1 MAKQGQRVDIFRLN
15 TMHKTL
21 CDADL
26 KLRAGIKLCL
36 VKTSV
41 QLITGKIGHKV
52 AAARKQKNCQL
63 WLFTHIMSR

>member
-1 MAKQGQRVDIFRLN
+1 MAKQGQHAGIFRLN

-21 CDADL
+21 CEL

-52 AAARKQKNCQL
+52 AAATKQKNCQL